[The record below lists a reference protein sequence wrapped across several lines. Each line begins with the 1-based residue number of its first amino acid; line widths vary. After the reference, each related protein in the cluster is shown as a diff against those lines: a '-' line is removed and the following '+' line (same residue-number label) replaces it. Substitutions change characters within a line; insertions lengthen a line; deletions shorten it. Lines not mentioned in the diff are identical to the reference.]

1 MNRAVIQ
8 ERINAAIRPAL
19 ARADR
24 LIVELI
30 DPKPLQST
38 GRRANH
44 ADRQM
49 SGL

>member
-1 MNRAVIQ
+1 MNRTVIQ
-8 ERINAAIRPAL
+8 ERIHAAIRPQL

-38 GRRANH
+38 GRRTKHDTGVN
-44 ADRQM
+44 Q
-49 SGL
+49 

>member
-1 MNRAVIQ
+1 MNKAVIK
-8 ERINAAIRPAL
+8 ERIQAAIRPQL

-30 DPKPLQST
+30 DPKPLQGT

-44 ADRQM
+44 ADRPM
-49 SGL
+49 P